1 MNLLLRIFGHKSLT
15 ADWVA
20 DPAMPIQVDLD
31 AGQFCG
37 VALGA
42 PIAALSRLGPS
53 SNTRVR
59 GRDDVLVYL
68 KHGFQ
73 LFLDKARCLE
83 TVDINVL
90 AAEDMAAF
98 VGRWYRQGQIVAVDA
113 SSTPEHIQTFM
124 GAPDDTDGHSILY
137 AHPGYAIWFEWGD
150 DGQLENVTLSTME
163 PQD

>member
-1 MNLLLRIFGHKSLT
+1 MNLLLRILGHKSLT
-15 ADWVA
+15 ASWIA
-20 DPAMPIQVDLD
+20 DPAMPIQVDLNS
-31 AGQFCG
+31 GQFCG

-42 PIAALSRLGPS
+42 PIEALSRLGPS

-73 LFLDKARCLE
+73 LFLDKARRLE

-98 VGRWYRQGQIVAVDA
+98 VGQWYHQGQIVTVDA
-113 SSTPEHIQTFM
+113 ASTLEHIQSFM
-124 GAPDDTDGHSILY
+124 GAPDDTDDNSILY
-137 AHPGYAIWFEWGD
+137 AHPGYAIWFEWGEE
-150 DGQLENVTLSTME
+150 GHLENVTLSTMDT
-163 PQD
+163 PS